1 MCSRHTRLQSL
12 DDCLRESRGTNRKER
27 RMEER
32 FRESYFVLLRIVLL
46 LILEIYIALSQSVLT
61 GASVKVLLILALF
74 IGVIAGKEL
83 VERRIRV
90 WFLGAAGV
98 LAFFIILTMGT
109 TFTLLGIFLCYEAL
123 TYFRPRLLWY
133 LIPLGF
139 ACVPGTIEASMQLMI
154 AALMGIIYFQHDFV
168 VEPYR
173 KQTKEDT
180 ITEQELKHSMSRRE
194 HEMQEE
200 VRKGLLMAENQM
212 LEERAELSQTL
223 HDKLGHNINGSVYQL
238 EAVKVL
244 MEKEP
249 ETSKKMIQAVIDQ
262 LRGGMD
268 EIRVI
273 LRKERPK
280 RYKLAILQLEKL
292 CEDCRLKGVEA
303 ELTTEGELKEIPERH
318 LEVILDNAYEAV
330 SNSLKYAKCSRIKIS
345 VHVLNQMIRCS
356 ISDNGVGCREVID
369 GMGISGMRKRVREVN
384 GILDFETEAGFAI
397 NMLLPL

>member
-1 MCSRHTRLQSL
+1 
-12 DDCLRESRGTNRKER
+12 
-27 RMEER
+27 MEEQ
-32 FRESYFVLLRIVLL
+32 FREYYFVLLRIALL
-46 LILEIYIALSQSVLT
+46 LILEIYIVLSRSVLT
-61 GASVKVLLILALF
+61 GASAKVLLILALF
-74 IGVIAGKEL
+74 VGVIAGKEL
-83 VERRIRV
+83 VERRFQV
-90 WFLGAAGV
+90 LFLGAAGI
-98 LAFFIILTMGT
+98 LLFFII
-109 TFTLLGIFLCYEAL
+109 FTLGRIFILLGVFLCYEVL
-123 TYFRPRLLWY
+123 TYFRPKLLWY
-133 LIPLGF
+133 LVPLGF
-139 ACVPGTIEASMQLMI
+139 VCVPGVADVSIQLMI
-154 AALMGIIYFQHDFV
+154 AVFMGIIYCQHDFV
-168 VEPYR
+168 VESYR

-180 ITEQELKHSMSRRE
+180 ITEQELKHSMNRRE

-200 VRKGLLMAENQM
+200 VRKSLLMAENQM
-212 LEERAELSQTL
+212 LDERAELFQTL

-249 ETSKKMIQAVIDQ
+249 ETSKKRIQAVIDQ

-280 RYKLAILQLEKL
+280 KYKLAVLQLEKL

-303 ELTTEGELKEIPERH
+303 ELVTEGEMKKIPERY

-330 SNSLKYAKCSRIKIS
+330 SNSMKYARCSKIKIS
-345 VHVLNQMIRCS
+345 VHVLNQVIRCS

-369 GMGISGMRKRVREVN
+369 GMGISGMRKRVREVS
-384 GILDFETEAGFAI
+384 GILDFETEAGFTI

>member
-1 MCSRHTRLQSL
+1 
-12 DDCLRESRGTNRKER
+12 
-27 RMEER
+27 MEER
-32 FRESYFVLLRIVLL
+32 FREDYFVLLRIVLL

-61 GASVKVLLILALF
+61 GASVKVLLLLALF
-74 IGVIAGKEL
+74 VGVMAGKEL
-83 VERRIRV
+83 VEPKVRV

-98 LAFFIILTMGT
+98 LFLYIILTLGT
-109 TFTLLGIFLCYEAL
+109 TFTLLGIFLCYEVL
-123 TYFRPRLLWY
+123 TCFRPKLLWY

-139 ACVPGTIEASMQLMI
+139 ACIPGAIEVSIQLMI
-154 AALMGIIYFQHDFV
+154 AVLMGIIYCQHDFV
-168 VEPYR
+168 VESYR

-180 ITEQELKHSMSRRE
+180 IAEQELKHSMSRRE

-249 ETSKKMIQAVIDQ
+249 ATSKKMIQAVIDQ

-280 RYKLAILQLEKL
+280 KYKLAILQLEKL
-292 CEDCRLKGVEA
+292 CEDCRSKGVEA
-303 ELTTEGELKEIPERH
+303 ELVTEGEWKEIPERY

-330 SNSLKYAKCSRIKIS
+330 SNSLKYAKCSKIKIS
-345 VHVLNQMIRCS
+345 VHVLNQMVRCS